1 MNYKSHIPNTITI
14 LNLLSGS
21 LAIIL
26 LFKGFIQT
34 AALLVVLATVLD
46 FLDGFIAKMLNAKS
60 IIGKELD
67 SLADVIS
74 FGLAPALFLF
84 ILMEKHPITET
95 NDFTALLPYLALLI
109 AAFSALRLAKFNID
123 TRQSVS
129 FLGLPTPANA
139 LLIISFTIVAG
150 KMPQFLGNNFYLQ
163 LAIIPL
169 SCYLLVSE
177 IPIFAIKFSKGFS
190 LSLNKIRYIYISI
203 GMALVLFLGWLGV
216 MLAVVIYILM
226 SIILRDR

>member
-21 LAIIL
+21 LSVIL
-26 LFKGFIQT
+26 LFKGYLQA
-34 AALLVVLATVLD
+34 AALLVILAAALD

-84 ILMEKHPITET
+84 MLMEQHNITET
-95 NDFTALLPYLALLI
+95 NSIMALMPYLALFI

-139 LLIISFTIVAG
+139 VLIISFTIVAS
-150 KMPQFLGNNFYLQ
+150 KMPVLGNNFYLQ

-177 IPIFAIKFSKGFS
+177 IPMFAIKFSKGFS
-190 LSLNKIRYIYISI
+190 FSLNKIRYIYITI
-203 GMALVLFLGWLGV
+203 AMALVLLSGWLGV
-216 MLAVVIYILM
+216 MLAGVIYILM

>member
-21 LAIIL
+21 LSVIL
-26 LFKGFIQT
+26 LFKGYIQA
-34 AALLVVLATVLD
+34 AALLVILAAALD

-74 FGLAPALFLF
+74 FGLAPSLFLF
-84 ILMEKHPITET
+84 ILMERHPVIES
-95 NDFTALLPYLALLI
+95 NIMLALIPYLGLFI
-109 AAFSALRLAKFNID
+109 VAFSALRLAKFNID

-139 LLIISFTIVAG
+139 VLIISFTIVAS
-150 KMPQFLGNNFYLQ
+150 QIAWVGNNFYLQ

-169 SCYLLVSE
+169 SCFLLVSE
-177 IPIFAIKFSKGFS
+177 IPMFAIKFSKGFS
-190 LSLNKIRYIYISI
+190 FSLNKIRYIYISI
-203 GMALVLFLGWLGV
+203 AMALVLLLGWLGV
-216 MLAVVIYILM
+216 MLAVVFYILM

>member
-21 LAIIL
+21 LAVIL
-26 LFKGFIQT
+26 LFKGYVQS
-34 AALLVVLATVLD
+34 AALLVVLATILD

-95 NDFTALLPYLALLI
+95 NNLTALLPYLALLI

-139 LLIISFTIVAG
+139 VLIISFTIVAG
-150 KMPQFLGNNFYLQ
+150 QMPFLGNNFYLQ

-177 IPIFAIKFSKGFS
+177 IPMFAIKFSKGFS